1 MMQSRRASTLLEIL
15 VCLTILA
22 LLSGV
27 VSLSALRPAPL
38 STQDAATLACTTAA
52 ARGRKAITADVE
64 RGFIVCQ
71 PDGRYVMDGVDYLT
85 SIADK

>member
-1 MMQSRRASTLLEIL
+1 MRQSRRASTLLEIL
-15 VCLTILA
+15 FSVTILA

-38 STQDAATLACTTAA
+38 STQDAATLACTSAA
-52 ARGRKAITADVE
+52 ARGRKPITADVE

-71 PDGRYVMDGVDYLT
+71 PDGRYVMNGIDHLT
-85 SIADK
+85 SAGK